1 MRTDILERREEILQ
15 WIYEGQSKAFICKQL
30 QCKQETLNS
39 YLTKMDIVYSGKQ
52 GWAKDQQTVHNYIPV
67 EEYIKKDNV
76 KSHVLRQKLIRE
88 GYKLNQCEICGCK
101 EWQGCLLP
109 LELHHKNG
117 NHFDNTLEN
126 LMILC
131 PNCHSIQE
139 GNSGANV
146 GKYQQ
151 QPEKLTVNRDEKKK
165 CIDCGKPILKTS
177 TRCEDCYH
185 KSTKGKFK
193 VELADMPVTREELK
207 NLIRTKPFLQ
217 IGKQFNVTDN
227 AIRKWCDKFNLP
239 RKASEIKQYSD
250 AKWETL

>member
-1 MRTDILERREEILQ
+1 MRTDILERKEEILQ
-15 WIYEGQSKAFICKQL
+15 WIHEGQSKAFICKQL

-39 YLTKMDIVYSGKQ
+39 YLVKMNITYEGKQ
-52 GWAKDQQTVHNYIPV
+52 NWRKNKVANNYIPV
-67 EEYIKKDNV
+67 EEYIKQSNV
-76 KSHVLRQKLIRE
+76 KSHILKQKLIRE
-88 GYKLNQCEICGCK
+88 GYKLDQCEICGCR
-101 EWQGCLLP
+101 EWQGYLLP

-126 LMILC
+126 LAILC

-139 GNSGANV
+139 GNSGANI

-151 QPEKLTVNRDEKKK
+151 QFNTSASNRNDKKK
-165 CIDCGKPILKTS
+165 CIDCGKPISQAS
-177 TRCEDCYH
+177 TRCENCYH

-193 VELADMPVTREELK
+193 VELTDMPITREELK
-207 NLIRTKPFLQ
+207 NLIRTKPFVQ

-250 AKWETL
+250 AEWEAL